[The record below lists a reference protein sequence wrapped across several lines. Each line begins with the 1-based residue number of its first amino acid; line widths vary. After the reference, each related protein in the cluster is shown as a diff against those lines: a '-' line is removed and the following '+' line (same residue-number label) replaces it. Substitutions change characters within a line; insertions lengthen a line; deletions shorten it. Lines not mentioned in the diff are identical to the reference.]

1 MDNMLPYLL
10 LSLVIV
16 VCAMPAVIWWVIK
29 YIPIIIMSYSKVFCI
44 ILFFIIIGF
53 FGAYDSTTEDSNDID
68 ISKAGKAIVVE
79 DDER

>member
-29 YIPIIIMSYSKVFCI
+29 YIPLIIMSCSKVFCV
-44 ILFFIIIGF
+44 ILFFIVIGF
-53 FGAYDSTTEDSNDID
+53 FGAYDNTTEGSDNID
-68 ISKAGKAIVVE
+68 INKAGKAIVVE

>member
-16 VCAMPAVIWWVIK
+16 VCAMPAVIWWIIK
-29 YIPIIIMSYSKVFCI
+29 YIPLIIMSCSKAFCV

-53 FGAYDSTTEDSNDID
+53 FGAYDNTTEGSHNID
-68 ISKAGKAIVVE
+68 INKAGKAIVIE